1 MLNSVSLMGR
11 LTTTPELRT
20 TASGIAM
27 TNFCLAVDRNYNKSG
42 EERQADFIDAI
53 AWRNTAEFLCKYFR
67 KGQLIAIEGFIQTDT
82 YDDKQ
87 GIRRKSFQIV
97 AERVHFA
104 GSKKDEPQETNTEKF
119 EEIEVDDSDL
129 PF

>member
-20 TASGIAM
+20 TASGIVM
-27 TNFCLAVDRNYNKSG
+27 TNFCLAVSRNYSKAN
-42 EERQADFIDAI
+42 EERQVDFIDAI
-53 AWRNTAEFLCKYFR
+53 AWRSTAEFVCKYFG

-104 GSKKDEPQETNTEKF
+104 GSKKDEQQETNTEKF

>member
-1 MLNSVSLMGR
+1 MSLMGR

>member
-104 GSKKDEPQETNTEKF
+104 GSKKDEQQETNTEKF